1 MSSAPTRRT
10 DTITPLAGIKV
21 VEVAQNLAGPFCGEI
36 LGSLGADVIKVEK
49 PDGDDCRAWG
59 PPFFRG
65 SATAFNNVNLN
76 KRSVS
81 LDLADPQAHD
91 SLLRLIG
98 ESDVLVHNMRPG
110 AMEAFNLGP
119 DTLRERFPRL
129 IYGAISGYGAQG
141 PYQSRPGY
149 DAVVQATLGIF
160 HLNGDPN
167 GQPARIGP
175 SVLDLGAG
183 MWMALGILAALRH
196 RDQTG
201 AGTVVDTSLF
211 ETGLSFIAGPI
222 LAATVTGQDPARL
235 RAGIG
240 KVVPFDAFPT
250 ADGEIV
256 VAAANDRLF
265 AKFAK
270 VLGRPEW
277 AADDRFRTNADRY
290 KFKHELLGQIA
301 TIMRKKNS
309 DDWLAQLELVGLP
322 SARINTLL
330 QALAEPQ
337 THAIDILQQEDG
349 ASFCRLP
356 LRFDAQRPP
365 IVRFPPAI
373 GAHNDEILGVSATS
387 LSRA

>member
-1 MSSAPTRRT
+1 M
-10 DTITPLAGIKV
+10 TPLAGIKV

-49 PDGDDCRAWG
+49 PQGDDCRAWG

-81 LDLADPQAHD
+81 LDLEDPNAHA
-91 SLLRLIG
+91 SLLRLIA

-119 DTLRERFPRL
+119 DTLRKRFPRL
-129 IYGAISGYGAQG
+129 IYGAISGYGAAG
-141 PYQSRPGY
+141 PYSARPGY

-175 SVLDLGAG
+175 SVLDLGSG

-201 AGTVVDTSLF
+201 EGTVVDTSLF

-222 LAATVTGQDPARL
+222 AAATATGQEPARL

-250 ADGEIV
+250 SDGEVV

-265 AKFAK
+265 AKFSK

-277 AADDRFRTNADRY
+277 ATDERFRTNADRSKY
-290 KFKHELLGQIA
+290 KQELLGQIA
-301 TIMRKKNS
+301 TIMRGKSSN
-309 DDWLAQLELVGLP
+309 DWLAQLEKVGIP

-337 THAIDILQQEDG
+337 TKAVDILQEEDG
-349 ASFCRLP
+349 VSFCRLP

-365 IVRFPPAI
+365 IMRFAPAI
-373 GAHNDEILGVSATS
+373 GEHNEEILGVGVTHT
-387 LSRA
+387 RA